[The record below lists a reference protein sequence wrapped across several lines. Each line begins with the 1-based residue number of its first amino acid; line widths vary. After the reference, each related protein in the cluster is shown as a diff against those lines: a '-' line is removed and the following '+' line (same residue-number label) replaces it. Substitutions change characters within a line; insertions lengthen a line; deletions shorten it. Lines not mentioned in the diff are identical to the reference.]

1 MTRNVLRAALLSLSL
16 GFAALAAPAPAAA
29 QTHTDSVR
37 FDVHLDFGWYSFVA
51 AGFRVDI
58 PIVAEGL
65 ISSVD
70 DELAITLGADV
81 GWFYHKGDS
90 GFGVYPVLAFQ
101 WNFYLSEKWSIFPE
115 LGVAFLFGPN
125 RNRYWGTFA
134 APHGGFGVR
143 YHFNDR
149 NALLMRVTWPG
160 GFQVGLT
167 F

>member
-1 MTRNVLRAALLSLSL
+1 MTRNALTAGLV
-16 GFAALAAPAPAAA
+16 ALALSGVALASPAPAAA
-29 QTHTDSVR
+29 QTHDDSVR
-37 FDVHLDFGWYSFVA
+37 FDVHADFGWYSFVG

-65 ISSVD
+65 IAAAD
-70 DELAITLGADV
+70 DELAITLGAEV
-81 GWFYHKGDS
+81 GWFYHSVDH

-101 WNFYLSEKWSIFPE
+101 WNFYLGEKWSIFPE

-125 RNRYWGTFA
+125 RKRYWDTFA

-143 YHFNDR
+143 WHFGER

-160 GFQVGLT
+160 GFQIGLT